1 MVLGRLHSTQGLAR
15 STIIAKL
22 NNSAKHVSMLLAT
35 SETER
40 TDARKM
46 AKVERVQQNAVFFF
60 GFFLFLAGVLKT
72 DNMNTEDLKQQV
84 TAHTFSESTGV
95 FR

>member
-46 AKVERVQQNAVFFF
+46 AKVERAQQNAV
-60 GFFLFLAGVLKT
+60 FFLFLAGVLKT

-84 TAHTFSESTGV
+84 TAHTFSLSL
-95 FR
+95 

>member
-1 MVLGRLHSTQGLAR
+1 VVLGRLHSTQGLAR

-46 AKVERVQQNAVFFF
+46 AKVERAQQNAVFFVF
-60 GFFLFLAGVLKT
+60 GRSPQ
-72 DNMNTEDLKQQV
+72 N
-84 TAHTFSESTGV
+84 
-95 FR
+95 